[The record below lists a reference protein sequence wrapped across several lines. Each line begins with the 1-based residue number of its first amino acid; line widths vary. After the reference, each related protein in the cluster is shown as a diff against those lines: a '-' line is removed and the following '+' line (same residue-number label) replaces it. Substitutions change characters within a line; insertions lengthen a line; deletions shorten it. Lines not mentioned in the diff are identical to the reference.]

1 MSQGG
6 LQFRTI
12 RSWSPDHFDQ
22 SRQISLVGRGRGT
35 ERGHIAVGCGHLDVG
50 QAGIEAGELCL
61 PASLSTRRQADRLDL
76 ESGHVEGLARSAV
89 QASQNADGSDDQ
101 AGREHPREGPLEPA
115 VVSATGRAD
124 GLVLAEHI
132 PADPGDPL
140 RIRSERP
147 LELLRELGRK
157 VILSGPLGDGG
168 RVSVRWMSILGA
180 ALHAA
185 ILEDGRRPIT
195 RESAGPSRA
204 IAFRTDRRTSSGVLS
219 GSSKT
224 SALRNSARL
233 LTTGRV

>member
-101 AGREHPREGPLEPA
+101 AGREDPREGPLEPG
-115 VVSATGRAD
+115 VVTATGRAD

-132 PADPGDPL
+132 APNSGDPL

-147 LELLRELGRK
+147 LELLRDLGGTT
-157 VILSGPLGDGG
+157 ILGGPLGDGG
-168 RVSVRWMSILGA
+168 SVSVRRMWILGA
-180 ALHAA
+180 ALQTTTCQ
-185 ILEDGRRPIT
+185 DGWGPIAREGGRPA
-195 RESAGPSRA
+195 EA
-204 IAFRTDRRTSSGVLS
+204 IAIVIHVDRR
-219 GSSKT
+219 
-224 SALRNSARL
+224 ADCP
-233 LTTGRV
+233 